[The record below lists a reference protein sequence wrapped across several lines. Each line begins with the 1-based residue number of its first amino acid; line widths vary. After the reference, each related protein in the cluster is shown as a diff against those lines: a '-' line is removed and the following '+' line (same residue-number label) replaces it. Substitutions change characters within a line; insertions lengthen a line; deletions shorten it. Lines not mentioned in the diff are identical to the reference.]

1 MRLYTCSCRS
11 LEPNYD
17 LHYTIGPSRVAST
30 AARRNSAE
38 LRAANALRYSIVV
51 RLFNVDF
58 DHLIA
63 SKQLGS
69 GVILLCILAAGCASN
84 VAVETPTIPVPNIE
98 KLPMDVAIRIP
109 AEFNHFVHEEKVLGR
124 ETWTIDLGSANAS
137 FFQQLFGF
145 MFENVIV
152 LGPDDNA
159 LDFTFDA
166 LIEPKIEGFE
176 FSVPNQ
182 TKTDAFAVWIRY
194 RLQVFDSVGNS
205 ASTWTV
211 SAYGKSQKQGMG
223 GSKSLQR
230 AAILAMRDAAA
241 LILLQ
246 MNKATKIGG
255 LADGPLELGEL
266 EPPASA
272 STDSD
277 YKPAVPAGI
286 FAIGGIDDDT

>member
-1 MRLYTCSCRS
+1 M
-11 LEPNYD
+11 
-17 LHYTIGPSRVAST
+17 
-30 AARRNSAE
+30 
-38 LRAANALRYSIVV
+38 
-51 RLFNVDF
+51 
-58 DHLIA
+58 IA
-63 SKQLGS
+63 SFHLRS
-69 GVILLCILAAGCASN
+69 SIALLAILASGCASN
-84 VAVETPTIPVPNIE
+84 VSIATPTIPAPNVE
-98 KLPMDVAIRIP
+98 KLPLDIAVRIP
-109 AEFNHFVHEEKVLGR
+109 AEFDHFVHEEKVLGR

-137 FFQQLFGF
+137 FFKQLFGY

-159 LDFTFDA
+159 LDYTFDA

-194 RLQVFDSVGNS
+194 RLQVFDSAGNS

-211 SAYGKSQKQGMG
+211 SAYGKSQKQGLG

-230 AAILAMRDAAA
+230 AAVLAMRDAAA

-246 MNKATKIGG
+246 MNKATKIAG
-255 LADGPLELGEL
+255 LADGPLQLDQI

-272 STDSD
+272 TSDSELR
-277 YKPAVPAGI
+277 PAVPAGI
-286 FAIGGIDDDT
+286 FAIGGIDDNS

>member
-1 MRLYTCSCRS
+1 
-11 LEPNYD
+11 
-17 LHYTIGPSRVAST
+17 
-30 AARRNSAE
+30 
-38 LRAANALRYSIVV
+38 
-51 RLFNVDF
+51 
-58 DHLIA
+58 LIA

-69 GVILLCILAAGCASN
+69 AVILLGILAAGCASN
-84 VAVETPTIPVPNIE
+84 VAVETPTIPVPNVE

-109 AEFNHFVHEEKVLGR
+109 AEFDHFVHEEKVLGR

-137 FFQQLFGF
+137 FFKQLFGF

-159 LDFTFDA
+159 LDYTFDA
-166 LIEPKIEGFE
+166 LVEPKIEGFE

-194 RLQVFDSVGNS
+194 RLQIFDSVGNS

-230 AAILAMRDAAA
+230 AAVLAMRDAAA

-246 MNKATKIGG
+246 MDKATKIGA

>member
-1 MRLYTCSCRS
+1 
-11 LEPNYD
+11 
-17 LHYTIGPSRVAST
+17 
-30 AARRNSAE
+30 
-38 LRAANALRYSIVV
+38 
-51 RLFNVDF
+51 
-58 DHLIA
+58 LIA

-84 VAVETPTIPVPNIE
+84 VAVETPTIPVPNVE

-109 AEFNHFVHEEKVLGR
+109 AEFEHFVHEEKVLGR

-137 FFQQLFGF
+137 FFKQLFGF

-159 LDFTFDA
+159 LDYTFDA
-166 LIEPKIEGFE
+166 LVEPKIEGFE

-211 SAYGKSQKQGMG
+211 SAYGKSQKEGLG

-230 AAILAMRDAAA
+230 AAVLAMRDAAA

-246 MNKATKIGG
+246 MDKATKIGG
-255 LADGPLELGEL
+255 LADGPLEIGEL